1 MLMILAKKFG
11 KSITNSEQLDLFVIL
26 LRNHF
31 VFLWFTCTTSC
42 LTLVD
47 STPKSETHD
56 IAILRN
62 SLLYF

>member
-26 LRNHF
+26 LRNYF
-31 VFLWFTCTTSC
+31 MFLWFTCTTSS

-47 STPKSETHD
+47 STPKSETHN